1 MGALFNPPKAPA
13 PPPPP
18 PNPQVAAKANES
30 ITGASGPGAAAG
42 GTILTGAAGAPET
55 KTAGKALMGQ

>member
-18 PNPQVAAKANES
+18 PNPQQAAKSTDA
-30 ITGASGPGAAAG
+30 TPGVPPISAAG
-42 GTILTGAAGAPET
+42 GTLLTSPSGAAEVKGAA
-55 KTAGKALMGQ
+55 KGLLGQ